1 MTSSLETSIGVRG
14 MGVNGRK
21 RGGKRSGKR
30 ERGPTKPSLSIFSIE
45 LFYFLYNAF
54 DFYHVG
60 IF

>member
-1 MTSSLETSIGVRG
+1 MEEKEGE
-14 MGVNGRK
+14 K
-21 RGGKRSGKR
+21 GGER